1 LGGHGYAPVEAGP
14 RSCGRESWAPVSE
27 WARGWQSTL
36 ARAKP
41 PAGGGAN
48 VGALLA
54 AGIPAVDLARDGTR
68 CFDIHQAPD
77 DTPDMVDSAELWQ
90 NVVVWAATPAI
101 LATGEESELP

>member
-1 LGGHGYAPVEAGP
+1 MSGSAA
-14 RSCGRESWAPVSE
+14 CGRERYCAPVSE

-36 ARAKP
+36 ARAMP

-54 AGIPAVDLARDGTR
+54 AGVPAVDLARDGTR

-101 LATGEESELP
+101 LATGEESKLP

>member
-1 LGGHGYAPVEAGP
+1 M
-14 RSCGRESWAPVSE
+14 
-27 WARGWQSTL
+27 
-36 ARAKP
+36 P

-54 AGIPAVDLARDGTR
+54 AGVPAVDPARDGTR

-77 DTPDMVDSAELWQ
+77 DTPDMVDSAELWH

-101 LATGEESELP
+101 LATGKESELP

>member
-1 LGGHGYAPVEAGP
+1 M
-14 RSCGRESWAPVSE
+14 
-27 WARGWQSTL
+27 
-36 ARAKP
+36 P

-54 AGIPAVDLARDGTR
+54 AGVPAVDLARDGTR

-90 NVVVWAATPAI
+90 NVLVWGATPAI
-101 LATGEESELP
+101 LATSEDSELP